1 MLEYFKNAWPEGCY
15 NDITKKVGNMAERN
29 KSPHFEESEVF
40 YLKVIYPMLRAPL
53 SNDSNINVWDVLP
66 YELAPVPPFMFTDD
80 GMRLCKKRNLLT
92 RDCSWL
98 KFPEDM
104 KALLAPL
111 SPVSQ
116 LFCSLTIHLLNGGTV
131 GDLVET
137 FKKTIASYLTDSDV
151 YLSFYM
157 CYEVFHRDAQK
168 TVQIRIIIWCDLQL
182 FHTRRFCCPQL
193 ETRWNLF
200 ICPMMTWL
208 RTYLSTHRAWR
219 KTGW

>member
-1 MLEYFKNAWPEGCY
+1 
-15 NDITKKVGNMAERN
+15 MAERN

-40 YLKVIYPMLRAPL
+40 YLNAFYPMLGAPL
-53 SNDSNINVWDVLP
+53 FSDSNINVWDVIS
-66 YELAPVPPFMFTDD
+66 YELAPVPPSMFTND
-80 GMRLCKKRNLLT
+80 GMRLCKKRNLLS
-92 RDCSWL
+92 RDCFWL

-104 KALLAPL
+104 KSLLAPL

-116 LFCSLTIHLLNGGTV
+116 LFCSLTTHMLNGGTV

-151 YLSFYM
+151 YLSLYM
-157 CYEVFHRDAQK
+157 CYEVCHRDVQK
-168 TVQIRIIIWCDLQL
+168 TVQIRIIWCDLQL
-182 FHTRRFCCPQL
+182 FHPRKLCCPQL
-193 ETRWNLF
+193 ETRCNIF

-208 RTYLSTHRAWR
+208 RTYLSTHRARR